1 MIRFHSTIAIV
12 VSLILVSG
20 CQSSGQRGVTWR
32 GSASRAGEHSPKLA
46 GSTTSQEGSFAT
58 QTDSDEPQLL
68 LASGEESAEV
78 ALPPEPDSETPVLAE
93 SASIQSGL
101 VDTGLSLPYLE
112 QLAIENNP
120 AIRQASASAHK
131 GMGLRDQV
139 GRRPNP
145 TLEYN
150 GEQLGD
156 AGTDQH
162 MLTISQD
169 FVTANKLGLNQQ
181 VLDQAVQAQ
190 LWEVEA
196 QRRRVLTDV
205 RVSFYDAL
213 AAQRRY
219 ALASDF
225 QTVAVKGVKVAVSR
239 KAALEGSQPEILQ
252 AEIQQQEVELQQQQ
266 AEYELQAA
274 WKELTATIG
283 LPDLPMSDLIGDL
296 PVEANQRDW
305 ETVYLELTAASPE
318 IRAASSRISKAQ
330 ANLNRQGVQ
339 RIPNVNLSVGVGTD
353 LGTGSEFGRVGV
365 GIPLPLHNKNEG
377 NIAAAQAEYC
387 RACQDLER
395 LRMSLKARLAR
406 AAKDHDSALAAVRR
420 YESQI
425 LPKAKES
432 LTLSEQ
438 AYAAGEFTFLQVLT
452 ARRTYFDS
460 NLQAVEA
467 KRRLAQATA
476 HVDGLLLSGGLSE
489 TVDLIDDDGLR
500 GQALSGQ

>member
-1 MIRFHSTIAIV
+1 MIRFHTTIAV
-12 VSLILVSG
+12 LACLILAAG
-20 CQSSGQRGVTWR
+20 CQSSGQRGVAGR
-32 GSASRAGEHSPKLA
+32 RSAARDHDHSLDFAESRPAF
-46 GSTTSQEGSFAT
+46 EGSLP
-58 QTDSDEPQLL
+58 EPSPDGPGLL
-68 LASGEESAEV
+68 LASGEESVEV
-78 ALPPEPDSETPVLAE
+78 AGPPESEDEELMLVQNSSTQP
-93 SASIQSGL
+93 GL
-101 VDTGLSLPYLE
+101 GGTGLTLAYLE
-112 QLAIENNP
+112 QLALENNP

-145 TLEYN
+145 MLEYN

-169 FVTANKLGLNQQ
+169 FVTADKLGLNQQ

-196 QRRRVLTDV
+196 QRRRVLTDI

-219 ALASDF
+219 HLASDF
-225 QTVAVKGVKVAVSR
+225 QAVAAKGVKVAVSR

-266 AEYELQAA
+266 AEYELLAA

-283 LPDLPMSDLIGDL
+283 LPDLPLGDLSGDL
-296 PVEANQRDW
+296 PIESDQPAW
-305 ETVYLELTAASPE
+305 ETVYLKLLAESPE
-318 IRAASSRISKAQ
+318 IQAASSRIAKSQ

-339 RIPNVNLSVGVGTD
+339 RIPNVSLSVGVGTD
-353 LGTGSEFGRVGV
+353 LGTGSEFGQVGV
-365 GIPLPLHNKNEG
+365 GIPLPIHNKNEG

-387 RACQDLER
+387 RACQDRER
-395 LRMSLKARLAR
+395 LRMNLKARLAR
-406 AAKDHDSALAAVRR
+406 AAKDHDSALAAVHR
-420 YESQI
+420 YEAQI

-460 NLQAVEA
+460 NLQAVDA
-467 KRRLAQATA
+467 SKRLAQAKA
-476 HVDGLLLSGGLSE
+476 QVDGLLLSGGLSE
-489 TVDLIDDDGLR
+489 TVDLPDDDGLR